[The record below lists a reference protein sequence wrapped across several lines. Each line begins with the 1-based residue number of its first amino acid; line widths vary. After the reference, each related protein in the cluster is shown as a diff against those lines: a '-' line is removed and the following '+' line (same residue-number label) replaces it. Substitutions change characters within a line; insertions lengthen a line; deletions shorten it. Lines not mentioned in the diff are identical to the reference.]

1 MEEKLSDEARR
12 PLGHGMVHRIHIH
25 LNNSM
30 NTLSEIYSVLRQL
43 YCTEERRSGCS
54 SNTSRADIEYP
65 CFACCSD
72 RSRMPELGFV
82 DVLDGVRHL
91 LTFAL
96 DLLTVGLIDEQVD
109 SEYIQG
115 LEWYGTLPGIL
126 AGDDDGV

>member
-1 MEEKLSDEARR
+1 
-12 PLGHGMVHRIHIH
+12 
-25 LNNSM
+25 
-30 NTLSEIYSVLRQL
+30 
-43 YCTEERRSGCS
+43 
-54 SNTSRADIEYP
+54 
-65 CFACCSD
+65 
-72 RSRMPELGFV
+72 MPELGFV